1 MTDVEED
8 KQHDSYAS
16 TMLHLGRTT
25 TIDIMKLYM
34 IWKTNCYF
42 QISKVIKRIY
52 DINKTETLELTFL
65 ELASY

>member
-34 IWKTNCYF
+34 I
-42 QISKVIKRIY
+42 
-52 DINKTETLELTFL
+52 
-65 ELASY
+65 